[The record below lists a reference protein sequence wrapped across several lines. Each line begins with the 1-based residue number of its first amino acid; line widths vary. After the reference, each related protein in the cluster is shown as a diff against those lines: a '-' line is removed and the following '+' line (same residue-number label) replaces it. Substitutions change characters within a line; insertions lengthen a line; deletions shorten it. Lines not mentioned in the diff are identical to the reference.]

1 MELKKNPEA
10 DLTRKRNLFF
20 AIGLVTSML
29 LVIVAF
35 EWKTYDEVEQVEFAV
50 MEDQFEEI
58 MDIPVTIQPPPPP
71 PQIQQPEIVEVPEEE
86 IEEEIEIKIELE
98 IEEEAEIEEFNFNE
112 EAVGIPSEEPVDR
125 IFEVVE
131 ENPTPVGGM
140 DEYYKFLQ
148 KNMRYPS
155 QANRMGVEG
164 RVFVQFV
171 VDEKGNVSDVKAV
184 KGIGAGCDE
193 EAERVIKLTKWNP
206 GKQRGRPVKVRMVLP
221 VLFKLNN

>member
-1 MELKKNPEA
+1 MELKKNPDA

-35 EWKTYDEVEQVEFAV
+35 EWKSYETVEQVELTV
-50 MEDQFEEI
+50 MRDEFEEI
-58 MDIPVTIQPPPPP
+58 MDIPATIQPPPPP
-71 PQIQQPEIVEVPEEE
+71 PKIQQPEIIEVPEEE
-86 IEEEIEIKIELE
+86 INEEIEIEIELE
-98 IEEEAEIEEFNFNE
+98 IEEEAKVEEFDFSE
-112 EAVGIPSEEPVDR
+112 TTVGMPSEEPVDR

-131 ENPTPVGGM
+131 DNPTPEGGM
-140 DEYYKFLQ
+140 EEFYKFLG
-148 KNMRYPS
+148 KNIRYPS

-164 RVFVQFV
+164 RVYVQFV
-171 VDEKGNVSDVKAV
+171 VGTNGEVSEVKTV

-206 GKQRGRPVKVRMVLP
+206 GKQRGRPVKVRMVIP
-221 VLFKLNN
+221 VMFKLNN